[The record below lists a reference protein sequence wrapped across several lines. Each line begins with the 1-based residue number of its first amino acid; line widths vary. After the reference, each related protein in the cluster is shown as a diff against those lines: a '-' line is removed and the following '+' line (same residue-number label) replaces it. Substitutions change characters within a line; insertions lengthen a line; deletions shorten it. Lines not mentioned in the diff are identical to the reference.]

1 MAALNPVTAGVII
14 ILAVLLPSSDG
25 RDVQRGS
32 DITSCSMKCP
42 DEKARLSLYKDCGG
56 DETFLVELRCD
67 DKSIG
72 NVTEP
77 RFHLDT
83 SSGCW
88 TLTGAGEE
96 DSCVYSAVDLH
107 GTYQRDL
114 TINVTDPVLITNNTS
129 NSSRLGEDIAVSVN
143 FSEITD
149 PGPSWIL
156 IFGVSAG
163 IGFLIFPIG
172 CLVQRHKRMKL
183 RDLENDGG
191 NDHSEEH
198 GRLSSSS
205 PDADE
210 EKKTGWRH
218 LMNVIGRLCRNRQC
232 EEPPQ
237 IEMEEKKRLT
247 TPP

>member
-1 MAALNPVTAGVII
+1 MATLSPVTAGVLI
-14 ILAVLLPSSDG
+14 ILAVLLLSSEG
-25 RDVQRGS
+25 HDVQRGS

-42 DEKARLSLYKDCGG
+42 DEKAVLSLYKVCGG
-56 DETFLVELRCD
+56 NETLLVERRCD
-67 DKSIG
+67 DKSIS

-96 DSCVYSAVDLH
+96 DSCVYSAVDLN
-107 GTYQRDL
+107 GTYQMNL
-114 TINVTDPVLITNNTS
+114 PI
-129 NSSRLGEDIAVSVN
+129 SV
-143 FSEITD
+143 ID
-149 PGPSWIL
+149 PGQAWIL
-156 IFGVSAG
+156 IIICVVSAAV
-163 IGFLIFPIG
+163 IGFLILLIVVR
-172 CLVQRHKRMKL
+172 CRKKMKL
-183 RDLENDGG
+183 RGLENDGG
-191 NDHSEEH
+191 NDHSEER

-210 EKKTGWRH
+210 EKTGWRH
-218 LMNVIGRLCRNRQC
+218 LMNVIGRLCRNRHC

>member
-114 TINVTDPVLITNNTS
+114 TINVTDP
-129 NSSRLGEDIAVSVN
+129 
-143 FSEITD
+143 
-149 PGPSWIL
+149 GPSWIL